1 MNWNSFNKSISIKT
15 YTYLFV
21 SIWTVFRRIVRILK
35 EYNNLTSISIR
46 IKQVYLHNVSIEKGF
61 IEILTA

>member
-1 MNWNSFNKSISIKT
+1 MNRNSFNKGISIKT